1 MTQKIIQTTEQQLSV
16 ARATIKQ
23 QEVEIEKLRLALS
36 KLQRPTNT
44 KELPGVKKHTPFR
57 HNRLSSSSE
66 DDRPQAERRD
76 LPSFARSTRASL
88 LRRSQK
94 SSTSDGTSTPP
105 TSVLPSSSSS
115 GATRHAPQRVTFAG
129 TAYTYQ
135 SGKLGP
141 GGPNY
146 LRSTVRCQ
154 IAVARDTLRQ
164 R

>member
-66 DDRPQAERRD
+66 DDRTTGFAVLCPLDKSFPAPTITEVVYFGRD
-76 LPSFARSTRASL
+76 LHSP
-88 LRRSQK
+88 
-94 SSTSDGTSTPP
+94 
-105 TSVLPSSSSS
+105 
-115 GATRHAPQRVTFAG
+115 
-129 TAYTYQ
+129 YI
-135 SGKLGP
+135 
-141 GGPNY
+141 
-146 LRSTVRCQ
+146 RSTV
-154 IAVARDTLRQ
+154 II
-164 R
+164 